1 MFNIKIK
8 DSTISTQ
15 KAEVDDNKN
24 LKIIPS
30 NEGFVTISTEISY
43 GDVLGYPLYRDPEV
57 STDYRLRVGF
67 DNLLFNEQ
75 FASATLNTSVW
86 QIPATTMTGVITAGW
101 MVLNSALSAAAS
113 VNIQL
118 QSWRQFTCIGSF
130 GIYMDVKAALT
141 QFPVAN
147 NVVEIGLG
155 ICTARTAPSDGAFF
169 RLNALGEFRCVLVYN
184 STEITSAPIDFNRIG
199 VGIARHFRLSIEAD
213 NASFWIDDVKVA
225 ELSRHKASAAV
236 SSSSSFPFVARI
248 YNQALCHAAQ
258 TLKIGQVSISLA
270 DANMTKTWAHAMVGS
285 GYMSYQGA
293 SGMTVGQT
301 AQLTISTN
309 PTAAA
314 PTATT
319 AALGAG
325 LGGVFIANIDALAI
339 TTDYILQS
347 YLVVANTSTVPGKLL
362 YITGIRFNCVNM
374 GAANGAAIKSWVVGV
389 NFGTTAISQA
399 TAEGSATK
407 AFRRIHLGSQTLPA
421 SAAIGTPASPD
432 LSLDLSYA
440 PIVVQEGEYIQT
452 FLRFTN
458 YAATTSQAL
467 WCYVT
472 FVGYWE

>member
-8 DSTISTQ
+8 DSAVSTK

-30 NEGFVTISTEISY
+30 NEGFVNISTEISY

-57 STDYRLRVGF
+57 SNDYRLRAGL

-86 QIPATTMTGVITAGW
+86 QTPATTLTGVITAGW
-101 MVLNSALSAAAS
+101 MVLNSGLSAATNL
-113 VNIQL
+113 NIQL

-147 NVVEIGLG
+147 NVIEIGMG

-169 RLNALGEFRCVLVYN
+169 RLNALGEFRCVLIYN
-184 STEITSAPIDFNRIG
+184 SIEITSPPIDFSRIG
-199 VGIARHFRLSIEAD
+199 VGIARHFRLNIEAD
-213 NASFWIDDVKVA
+213 SASFWLDSVKVA
-225 ELSRHKASAAV
+225 ELSRHKAAGAV

-258 TLKIGQVSISLA
+258 ALKIGQVSISLA
-270 DANMTKTWAHAMVGS
+270 DANMTKTWAHAMAGS
-285 GYMSYQGA
+285 GSMAYQNA
-293 SGMTVGQT
+293 TGMTVGQT
-301 AQLTISTN
+301 AQGLTSTN
-309 PTAAA
+309 PAAA
-314 PTATT
+314 PPTATT
-319 AALGAG
+319 AALGSG
-325 LGGVFIANIDALAI
+325 LGGVFLATIDALAV
-339 TTDYILQS
+339 TTDYIISS
-347 YLVVANTSTVPGKLL
+347 YQVVADTATVPGRLL
-362 YITGIRFNCVNM
+362 YITGVRFNCVNM
-374 GAANGAAIKSWVVGV
+374 GAANGAAIKSWVVGA
-389 NFGTTAISQA
+389 NFGLTAVTQA
-399 TAEGSATK
+399 TAEGAAAK
-407 AFRRIHLGSQTLPA
+407 AFRRIHLGSQSLPA
-421 SAAIGTPASPD
+421 SAPIGTPASPD
-432 LSLDLSYA
+432 IYLDLSYA
-440 PIVVQEGEYIQT
+440 PIIVQEGEFIQT

-472 FVGYWE
+472 FIGYWE